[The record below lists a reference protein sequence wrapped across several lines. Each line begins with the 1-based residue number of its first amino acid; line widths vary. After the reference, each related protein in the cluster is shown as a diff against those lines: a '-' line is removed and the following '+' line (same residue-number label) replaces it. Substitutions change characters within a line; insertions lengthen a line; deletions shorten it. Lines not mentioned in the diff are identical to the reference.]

1 MTDVVK
7 KRHDLYGASVVKN
20 LQKRGFEAYYAST
33 KEEAL
38 AKALELIPE
47 NDVVSWGGSVTLAE
61 IGLLAAVKRRNKVI
75 DRDTASSP
83 EEKTELMRR
92 ALLCDTYLMSTNAMS
107 EDGQL
112 VNIDGNG
119 NRCAALIWGPK
130 QVLVIAG
137 INKVAKDLDAAVKRA
152 RQVAA
157 TINVQ
162 RFSLQT
168 PCSKTG
174 MCADCLSPDSICNQF
189 VITRRNNRGHIKV
202 ILAGEELGF

>member
-1 MTDVVK
+1 MADVI
-7 KRHDLYGASVVKN
+7 RMRNDLYGASVVKN
-20 LQKRGFEAYYAST
+20 LQRRGFEAYYAPT
-33 KEEAL
+33 RQEAL

-47 NDVVSWGGSVTLAE
+47 KDVVSWGGSVTLAQTGILE
-61 IGLLAAVKRRNKVI
+61 AVKKRNPVL
-75 DRDTASSP
+75 DRDTAKTP

-130 QVLVIAG
+130 QVLVVTG

-152 RQVAA
+152 QQVAA

-162 RFSLQT
+162 RFNLQT

-174 MCADCLSPDSICNQF
+174 MCADCLSPESICNQF
-189 VITRRNNRGHIKV
+189 VITRRNNRGHVKV
-202 ILAGEELGF
+202 ILVGEDLGF